1 MTAVTLTPSIAD
13 WELGADE
20 FIADESEDIE
30 DYVYHKPSRP
40 APPPPIYS
48 LGSMTYDEAAEGGS
62 EGLEN
67 SLISD

>member
-1 MTAVTLTPSIAD
+1 MTAITPASSIAD

-20 FIADESEDIE
+20 FIADESEDME

-48 LGSMTYDEAAEGGS
+48 LGSMTYDEAAEGES
-62 EGLEN
+62 LGLKK
-67 SLISD
+67 